1 MAILKHIMN
10 FFLSLRTSLWLLG
23 LLLLLFFAGAVIM
36 PGSPEFQDIHSV
48 PLFQWL
54 RQQPAGVTW
63 WLWGMIG
70 VLAILAVNT
79 LFCSA
84 ESLVTKQ
91 KISRFL
97 LLISPQVIHA
107 GFLFMLLAHLMSAAG
122 ASQELAAA
130 TEGSEVRIS
139 GDDTVVRVRDIDMDL
154 DYYGYISGWKVDI
167 EYMSGGKVLR
177 SDTVR
182 PNSPSVHMG
191 YNINIKDLMAHP
203 RKAVLLQINRDPGA
217 LWALTGGILFMA
229 GIISLVIL
237 RIRTGK

>member
-10 FFLSLRTSLWLLG
+10 FFLSLRTALWLLG
-23 LLLLLFFAGAVIM
+23 LLLILFFAGAFIM
-36 PGSPEFQDIHSV
+36 PGRPEFQNIHSA

-54 RQQPAGVTW
+54 QQQPVNTTW

-84 ESLVTKQ
+84 ESLITKR
-91 KISRFL
+91 KVSRFL

-122 ASQELAAA
+122 ASQELAVA
-130 TEGSEVRIS
+130 TEGSDISIS
-139 GDDTVVRVRDIDMDL
+139 GDNTIIRVRDIDIDL
-154 DYYGYISGWKVDI
+154 DYYGYITGWKVGL
-167 EYMSGGKVLR
+167 EYLSGGKVLR
-177 SDTVR
+177 SDTVM

>member
-1 MAILKHIMN
+1 MKKIIE
-10 FFLSLRTSLWLLG
+10 FFTSLRTSLWLLG

-36 PGSPEFQDIHSV
+36 PGRPEFRDIHSA

-54 RQQPAGVTW
+54 REQPAGATW

-70 VLAILAVNT
+70 VLAILTVNT
-79 LFCSA
+79 LLCSA
-84 ESLVTKQ
+84 ESLVAKRKVT
-91 KISRFL
+91 RFL

-122 ASQELAAA
+122 ASQELAVA
-130 TEGSEVRIS
+130 TEGSDIRIS
-139 GDDTVVRVRDIDMDL
+139 GDDTVIRIRDIDIDL
-154 DYYGYISGWKVDI
+154 DYYGYISDWKVEL
-167 EYMSGGKVLR
+167 EYISGGRVLK

-182 PNSPSVHMG
+182 PNSPSVRMG

-229 GIISLVIL
+229 GIISLIIL